1 MWKWF
6 LTKIFGTKNERDLKK
21 LQPYV
26 AAINAL
32 EPQISQLSDTQ
43 LQAKTAEFKEKLRQ
57 GATLDDL
64 LVEAF

>member
-1 MWKWF
+1 MWKWL

-32 EPQISQLSDTQ
+32 EPQISALTDAR
-43 LQAKTAEFKEKLRQ
+43 LQAKTAEFREKLRQ
-57 GATLDDL
+57 GATLDDIW
-64 LVEAF
+64 